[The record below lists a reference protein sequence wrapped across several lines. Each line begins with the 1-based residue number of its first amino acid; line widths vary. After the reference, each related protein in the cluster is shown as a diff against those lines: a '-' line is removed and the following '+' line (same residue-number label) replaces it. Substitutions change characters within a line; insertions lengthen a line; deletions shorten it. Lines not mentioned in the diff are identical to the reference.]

1 MAVSA
6 SFSPGILTITG
17 DNLDNTIEVSRNAA
31 GQILVNGG
39 AVVVSGGIPT
49 VANTTLIQG
58 SGLGGNDRITLN
70 EANGRL
76 PRALLSGG
84 SGNDTL
90 TGGSS
95 ADLLFGEAG
104 NDTLLGKGGA
114 DLLLGGTEND
124 VLTGGDADDQV
135 FGEDGDDRSVWIP
148 GDDTDLNEGGN
159 NTDISEV
166 NGGGGSEA
174 FVVTANGSRVRLD
187 RVNPAPFT
195 LDIGTTE
202 NLILNMNGGDD
213 TFSAANNLASSIQ
226 LTVDGGAG
234 NDTILGG
241 NGADTLQGGDGNDF
255 VDGQKG
261 NDVAV
266 LGAGNDVF
274 QWDTGDGNDV
284 VEGQANFDT
293 LQFTGTAASEQINI
307 AANGGRVFFSR
318 DVEAVVLDLN
328 DVERINFAALLG
340 TDTIT
345 VNDLSGTDVTQ
356 VNVDLAGPDGRG
368 DGQSDTVIG
377 HGTAG
382 IDVIRLRNT
391 INNIHITG
399 LPAAITITN
408 ADADRLT
415 INGGTGDDTIDAG
428 NLTSTTMTV
437 TYNGGIGND
446 MIQAGAGRDI
456 LTGGNGSDSLAG
468 GLSNDTL
475 TGGAGSDSLAGG
487 LSNDTLTGGAGVDRF
502 RFDAPNEGRDL
513 ITDFA
518 SNETIDVIAS
528 SFGGGLVAG
537 KQITIRQFRLGSNA
551 QDASDRFIYNSGTRT
566 LFYDSDG
573 LGGAAKVQLAILQT
587 DVALRAANI
596 RVL

>member
-6 SFSPGILTITG
+6 SFSRGILSIIG
-17 DNLDNTIEVSRNAA
+17 DNLDNAIEVSRNAA

-39 AVVVSGGIPT
+39 AVTVSGGTPN

-58 SGLGGNDRITLN
+58 FGLGGNDRITLN
-70 EANGRL
+70 EANGAL
-76 PRALLSGG
+76 PQANLFGG
-84 SGNDTL
+84 LGNDAL

-95 ADLLFGEAG
+95 ADQLFGQAG
-104 NDTLLGKGGA
+104 NDVLLGKGGI
-114 DLLLGGTEND
+114 DFLFGGTEND

-135 FGEDGDDRSVWIP
+135 FGQDGDDRIVSSP

-159 NTDISEV
+159 NTDTSEV
-166 NGGGGSEA
+166 NGGNGSEV
-174 FVVTANGSRVRLD
+174 FTVTANGSRVRFG

-202 NLILNMNGGDD
+202 NLVVNMNNGDD
-213 TFSAANNLASSIQ
+213 AFSVANNLASPIQ

-241 NGADTLQGGDGNDF
+241 NGADTLLGGDGNDF

-261 NDVAV
+261 NDVV
-266 LGAGNDVF
+266 LLGAGNDVF

-284 VEGQANFDT
+284 VEGQASFDT
-293 LQFTGTAASEQINI
+293 LQFNGTNVSEQINI
-307 AANGGRVFFSR
+307 VANGGRVLFTR
-318 DVEAVVLDLN
+318 DVEAVVMDLN
-328 DVERINFAALLG
+328 DVERINVAALVG
-340 TDTIT
+340 TDIIT

-356 VNVDLAGPDGRG
+356 VNVDLAGLNGSG
-368 DGQSDTVIG
+368 DGLSDTVIG
-377 HGTAG
+377 HGTSG
-382 IDVIRLRNT
+382 NDVIRLRNT
-391 INNIHITG
+391 TNSIRITG

-408 ADADRLT
+408 ADTDRLT

-428 NLTSTTMTV
+428 NLTNTTMTV

-446 MIQAGAGRDI
+446 IIRAGAGRDI
-456 LTGGNGSDSLAG
+456 LTGGDGNDLLAG
-468 GLSNDTL
+468 GLGNDTL
-475 TGGAGSDSLAGG
+475 TGGAE
-487 LSNDTLTGGAGVDRF
+487 VDRF
-502 RFDAPNEGRDL
+502 RFNAPNEGSDL

-528 SFGGGLVAG
+528 SFGGGLVTG
-537 KQITIRQFRLGSNA
+537 NQITAGQFRLGSDA
-551 QDASDRFIYNSGTRT
+551 RDASDRFIYNSGTRT

-573 LGGAAKVQLAILQT
+573 LGGAAKVQLATLQS

>member
-6 SFSPGILTITG
+6 SFSTGILSITG

-31 GQILVNGG
+31 GQIFVNGG
-39 AVVVSGGIPT
+39 AVTISGGTPN
-49 VANTTLIQG
+49 VVNTAVIDV

-84 SGNDTL
+84 AGNDTL

-95 ADLLFGEAG
+95 GDQLFGQTGNDLLFG
-104 NDTLLGKGGA
+104 KGGI
-114 DLLLGGTEND
+114 DSLFGGSEND
-124 VLTGGDADDQV
+124 VLTGGDADDQA
-135 FGEDGDDRSVWIP
+135 FGEDGDDRIVSSP

-159 NTDISEV
+159 DTDISEV

-174 FVVTANGSRVRLD
+174 FTVTANGSRVRLS

-213 TFSAANNLASSIQ
+213 TFSAANNLASLIQ

-274 QWDTGDGNDV
+274 QWDTGDGSDV

-293 LQFTGTAASEQINI
+293 LLFTGTNGSEQINI
-307 AANGGRVFFSR
+307 AANGGRAIFSR
-318 DVEAVVLDLN
+318 DVDTVTMDLN
-328 DVERINFAALLG
+328 DVERIDFAALAG
-340 TDTIT
+340 ADSIT

-356 VNVDLAGPDGRG
+356 VDVDLAGPDGRG
-368 DGQSDTVIG
+368 DGQSDTVIS
-377 HGTAG
+377 HGTSG
-382 IDVIRLRNT
+382 TDVIELENT
-391 INNIHITG
+391 INSIFIIG
-399 LPAAITITN
+399 LPTIITITN
-408 ADADRLT
+408 ADTDRLT
-415 INGGTGDDTIDAG
+415 VNGGTGDDTIDA
-428 NLTSTTMTV
+428 NSLTSATMTV

-446 MIQAGAGRDI
+446 TIRTGAGRDI

-475 TGGAGSDSLAGG
+475 TGGAGNDLLVGDLG
-487 LSNDTLTGGAGVDRF
+487 NDTLTGGAGVDRF
-502 RFDAPNEGRDL
+502 RFDAPNKGGDL

-518 SNETIDVIAS
+518 SNETINVFAS

-537 KQITIRQFRLGSNA
+537 NPITAGQFRLGNDA
-551 QDASDRFIYNSGTRT
+551 RDASDRFIYNSGTRT

-573 LGGAAKVQLAILQT
+573 LGGAAKVQLATLRT
-587 DVALRAANI
+587 DVTLRAANI

>member
-6 SFSPGILTITG
+6 SFREGILNIIG

-31 GQILVNGG
+31 GQIFVNGG
-39 AVVVSGGIPT
+39 AVTVSGGIPT
-49 VANTTLIQG
+49 VANTTLIRG
-58 SGLGGNDRITLN
+58 SGLEGNDRITLN
-70 EANGRL
+70 ETNGRL
-76 PRALLSGG
+76 PRANLSGG
-84 SGNDTL
+84 LGNDTL
-90 TGGSS
+90 TGGSG
-95 ADLLFGEAG
+95 ADQLLGQAG
-104 NDTLLGKGGA
+104 NDVLLGRGGI
-114 DLLLGGTEND
+114 DFLFGGTEND
-124 VLTGGDADDQV
+124 VLTGGDADDQM
-135 FGEDGDDRSVWIP
+135 FGADGNDRIISNP

-159 NTDISEV
+159 DTDISEV
-166 NGGGGSEA
+166 NGGGGSEV
-174 FVVTANGSRVRLD
+174 FTVTANGSRVRFE

-202 NLILNMNGGDD
+202 NLVLNMNAGDD
-213 TFSAANNLASSIQ
+213 TFSAAIDLASPIQ
-226 LTVDGGAG
+226 FNVDGGAG

-241 NGADTLQGGDGNDF
+241 NGVDRLLGGDGNDF
-255 VDGQKG
+255 VDGQRG

-274 QWDTGDGNDV
+274 QWDTGDGSDV

-293 LQFTGTAASEQINI
+293 LLFTGTNVSEQINI
-307 AANGGRVFFSR
+307 VANGGRAIFSR
-318 DVEAVVLDLN
+318 DVDAVVMDLN
-328 DVERINFAALLG
+328 DVERIDLAALLG
-340 TDTIT
+340 TDIIT
-345 VNDLSGTDVTQ
+345 VNNLSGTDVTQ

-391 INNIHITG
+391 INSTQITG
-399 LPAAITITN
+399 LPTAIIITN
-408 ADADRLT
+408 ADTDRLT
-415 INGGTGDDTIDAG
+415 INSGTGDDTIDAS

-446 MIQAGAGRDI
+446 MIQASAGRDI
-456 LTGGNGSDSLAG
+456 LTGGDGSDSLAG
-468 GLSNDTL
+468 SLGSDTL
-475 TGGAGSDSLAGG
+475 TGGAGNDLLVGG
-487 LSNDTLTGGAGVDRF
+487 LGNDTLTGGAGVDRF
-502 RFDAPNEGRDL
+502 RFDAPNEGSDL

-518 SNETIDVIAS
+518 SNETIDVITS
-528 SFGGGLVAG
+528 SFGGGLVAS
-537 KQITIRQFRLGSNA
+537 KPITIRQFRLGSDA
-551 QDASDRFIYNSGTRT
+551 QDASDRFIYNRSTRT

-587 DVALRAANI
+587 NVTLRAANI